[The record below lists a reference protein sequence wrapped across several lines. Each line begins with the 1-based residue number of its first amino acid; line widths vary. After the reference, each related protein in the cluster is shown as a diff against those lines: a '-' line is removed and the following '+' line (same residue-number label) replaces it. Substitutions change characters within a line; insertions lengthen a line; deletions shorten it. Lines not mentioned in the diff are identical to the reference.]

1 MPDSLVP
8 RLESGDSGLLFV
20 AVRNAPHLDCGIIC
34 INLCSLIFQFVLV
47 SLITF
52 IRAKKIIVVTI
63 RCGMAEAVRD
73 ARDLATVAIAEATKL
88 LGYRQLRAKQ
98 EQAITQFLK
107 GNDVFVSLPT
117 GSGKSLCYWIL
128 PYSFDFIRRKHN
140 SMIIVVS
147 PLIALMQEQV
157 RILVQKG
164 MKAVYVG
171 GAHQSVVEDIKDG
184 KFQVLFFSPECL
196 LTELDWRDVLHSS
209 VFREQLVAFVVDEAH
224 CVKQW

>member
-1 MPDSLVP
+1 MLINFSIC
-8 RLESGDSGLLFV
+8 
-20 AVRNAPHLDCGIIC
+20 ACKLDY
-34 INLCSLIFQFVLV
+34 FY
-47 SLITF
+47 T
-52 IRAKKIIVVTI
+52 RKKKIVVTI

-73 ARDLATVAIAEATKL
+73 TRDLATVAIAEATKL
-88 LGYRQLRAKQ
+88 LGYKQLRAKQ

-107 GNDVFVSLPT
+107 GNDFFVSLPT

-164 MKAVYVG
+164 MKAFYVG

-184 KFQVLFFSPECL
+184 KFHQVLFFSPECL

-209 VFREQLVAFVVDEAH
+209 VFREQLH
-224 CVKQW
+224 GCICC